1 MTVRELLA
9 KLGSDEL
16 SEWMAFYQLEPFGDF
31 RADYRSAL
39 MTSTF
44 ANAHRHKDSPPFR
57 PEDFMPFIE
66 RQPTFSDGRANAMRL
81 RAMFS
86 HLVKKNG

>member
-1 MTVRELLA
+1 MTVRELLS
-9 KLGSDEL
+9 KLGSDEI

-39 MTSTF
+39 VTSTF
-44 ANAHRHKDSPPFR
+44 ANAHRQKDSPPFK

-66 RQPTFSDGRANAMRL
+66 KVSTASDGKVNAMRL

-86 HLVKKNG
+86 HIVKKNG

>member
-1 MTVRELLA
+1 MTVRELLS

-39 MTSTF
+39 ATSTF
-44 ANAHRHKDSPPFR
+44 ANAHRQKDSPPFK

-66 RQPTFSDGRANAMRL
+66 KVSTASDGKANAMRL

-86 HLVKKNG
+86 HIVKKNG

>member
-1 MTVRELLA
+1 MTVRELLS
-9 KLGSDEL
+9 KLSSDEI

-39 MTSTF
+39 VTSTF
-44 ANAHRHKDSPPFR
+44 ANAHRQKDSPPFK

-66 RQPTFSDGRANAMRL
+66 KVSTASDGKANAMRL

-86 HLVKKNG
+86 HIVKKNG

>member
-1 MTVRELLA
+1 MTVRELLS
-9 KLGSDEL
+9 KLGSDEI

-39 MTSTF
+39 VTSTF
-44 ANAHRHKDSPPFR
+44 ANAHRQKDSPPFK

-66 RQPTFSDGRANAMRL
+66 KVSTASDGKANAMRL

-86 HLVKKNG
+86 HIVKKNG